1 MRTEFVK
8 NQLERWS
15 AQIENNNKKKKSAAL
30 LQHLQ
35 LLLVLRLT
43 EGVLQFLFSLRLPV
57 DVFADGLETFWDGLR
72 LAVLQEGEGG
82 QLKLGLLD
90 LFIQIEHL

>member
-1 MRTEFVK
+1 MR
-8 NQLERWS
+8 
-15 AQIENNNKKKKSAAL
+15 
-30 LQHLQ
+30 HLQ
-35 LLLVLRLT
+35 L
-43 EGVLQFLFSLRLPV
+43 FLALRLPF
-57 DVFADGLETFWDGLR
+57 DVLADGLETFWDGLR